1 MDQTRAGSVYV
12 PPAKARIG
20 SDVLVRILGFLTL
33 FEQTKLRV
41 CSHHMGRIIDQSSML
56 VNPTHVADVVRML
69 MKNCNIVD
77 AGLILIKFIARP
89 TPTPIILINQFILL
103 LHGDLFAMQ
112 QYVEVCALMFNILKE
127 KAINEFIANSDI
139 SGDAILPDGSARRGD
154 TILPDGRRNLSANLG
169 PNILPNICSDISV
182 DAAEFCQL
190 SQNNGSARRGD
201 TILPDGRRN
210 LSANLGPNILPNICS
225 DISVDAAE
233 FCQLSQNNGS
243 ARRGDTDGF
252 RDYVS
257 SLVFNIEDSTT
268 ISKPGFIGSQINS
281 ELWKKFVKIV
291 MSYDSR
297 KMSKSI
303 MCASPFDLPTSSS
316 SASEIAEVPST
327 AAPVYDVLELPNV
340 RKYGDATIMF
350 AYFLY
355 KNNQF
360 EAALK
365 MLDQAEKYNNKN
377 PVLFWLRGLMYHYYI
392 NNFNLACASYIHA
405 IELDND
411 FAYPYFS
418 LGVLMKES
426 ENASQANFLFRRCL
440 LIDRNH
446 YMARYYQVNPLPD
459 DDPNKITE
467 LRAIIDMHPT
477 CMAPYLNIA
486 SILTHRRYHELADK
500 WTYFKEARLLLKRA
514 IKINPNY
521 ALLWRDLGSI
531 YIELNE
537 YEKGI
542 NCLSMCKQLTD
553 DVALKEQIQNKIEHI
568 EIIQDFYQQCS

>member
-12 PPAKARIG
+12 PPAKTRIG

-33 FEQTKLRV
+33 FEQTRLRV
-41 CSHHMGRIIDQSSML
+41 CSHHMGRIIDQSIML
-56 VNPTHVADVVRML
+56 VNPTHVTDVVQML

-112 QYVEVCALMFNILKE
+112 QYVDVCALMFNILKE

-139 SGDAILPDGSARRGD
+139 SA
-154 TILPDGRRNLSANLG
+154 
-169 PNILPNICSDISV
+169 
-182 DAAEFCQL
+182 DAAEFCRL
-190 SQNNGSARRGD
+190 SQNNESA
-201 TILPDGRRN
+201 
-210 LSANLGPNILPNICS
+210 C
-225 DISVDAAE
+225 
-233 FCQLSQNNGS
+233 
-243 ARRGDTDGF
+243 RGDTDGF
-252 RDYVS
+252 RDYMS
-257 SLVFNIEDSTT
+257 SLVFNIDDSTSATRGQDSTT

-281 ELWKKFVKIV
+281 ELWKKFLNIV
-291 MSYDSR
+291 MSYDRR

-316 SASEIAEVPST
+316 STSEIAEVPST
-327 AAPVYDVLELPNV
+327 AAPVYDVLFAELPNV

-365 MLDQAEKYNNKN
+365 MLDRAEKYNNKN
-377 PVLFWLRGLMYHYYI
+377 PALFWLRGLMYHYYI
-392 NNFNLACASYIHA
+392 KNFNLACASYIHA

-440 LIDRNH
+440 LIDQNH
-446 YMARYYQVNPLPD
+446 YMALYYQITPLLD
-459 DDPNKITE
+459 DDPNKITT
-467 LRAIIDMHPT
+467 LRAIINMHPT
-477 CMAPYLNIA
+477 GMAPYLNIA
-486 SILTHRRYHELADK
+486 SIMHERGYHALAGRK
-500 WTYFKEARLLLKRA
+500 TYWVDAILILKRA
-514 IKINPNY
+514 IKINPTY
-521 ALLWRDLGSI
+521 ALLYRDLGSI
-531 YIELNE
+531 YIESGE
-537 YEKGI
+537 YDKGT
-542 NCLSMCKQLTD
+542 NCLLMCKQLTD
-553 DVALKEQIQNKIEHI
+553 DVALKEQIRD
-568 EIIQDFYQQCS
+568 EIDRIRFTT

>member
-33 FEQTKLRV
+33 FEQTSLRV

-56 VNPTHVADVVRML
+56 VNPTHVTDVVRML

-77 AGLILIKFIARP
+77 AGLILIKFIVRP
-89 TPTPIILINQFILL
+89 TTNPIILINQFILL

-112 QYVEVCALMFNILKE
+112 HYVDVCALMFNILKE
-127 KAINEFIANSDI
+127 KAINEFIVNSDI
-139 SGDAILPDGSARRGD
+139 SADTILPDGSARRGD
-154 TILPDGRRNLSANLG
+154 TILP
-169 PNILPNICSDISV
+169 
-182 DAAEFCQL
+182 E
-190 SQNNGSARRGD
+190 GS
-201 TILPDGRRN
+201 
-210 LSANLGPNILPNICS
+210 SC
-225 DISVDAAE
+225 
-233 FCQLSQNNGS
+233 
-243 ARRGDTDGF
+243 RGDTDGF
-252 RDYVS
+252 RDYMS
-257 SLVFNIEDSTT
+257 SLVFNIDDSTT

-291 MSYDSR
+291 MSYDRR
-297 KMSKSI
+297 KMPKSI
-303 MCASPFDLPTSSS
+303 MCGSPFDLPTSSS

-340 RKYGDATIMF
+340 RKYGDAAIMF

-377 PVLFWLRGLMYHYYI
+377 PALFWLRGLMYHYYI
-392 NNFNLACASYIHA
+392 KNFNLACESYIHA

-426 ENASQANFLFRRCL
+426 ENASRANFLFRRCL

-477 CMAPYLNIA
+477 GMAPYLNIA
-486 SILTHRRYHELADK
+486 SILTHRRYRELADK
-500 WTYFKEARLLLKRA
+500 WTYFEEARLLLKRA

-531 YIELNE
+531 YIKLNE
-537 YEKGI
+537 YEKGT
-542 NCLSMCKQLTD
+542 NCLLMFKQLTN
-553 DVALKEQIQNKIEHI
+553 DVALKER
-568 EIIQDFYQQCS
+568 IQDFYQQCS

>member
-1 MDQTRAGSVYV
+1 
-12 PPAKARIG
+12 
-20 SDVLVRILGFLTL
+20 
-33 FEQTKLRV
+33 
-41 CSHHMGRIIDQSSML
+41 ML
-56 VNPTHVADVVRML
+56 VNPTHVTDVVRML

-112 QYVEVCALMFNILKE
+112 QYVDVCALMFNILKE
-127 KAINEFIANSDI
+127 KAINEFIVNSDI
-139 SGDAILPDGSARRGD
+139 SAD
-154 TILPDGRRNLSANLG
+154 T
-169 PNILPNICSDISV
+169 
-182 DAAEFCQL
+182 AEFC
-190 SQNNGSARRGD
+190 R
-201 TILPDGRRN
+201 
-210 LSANLGPNILPNICS
+210 
-225 DISVDAAE
+225 
-233 FCQLSQNNGS
+233 FSQNNGS

-252 RDYVS
+252 RDYMS
-257 SLVFNIEDSTT
+257 SLVFNIDDSTT

-291 MSYDSR
+291 MSYDRR

-303 MCASPFDLPTSSS
+303 MCGSPFDLPTSSS
-316 SASEIAEVPST
+316 SASEIAEVPFT

-340 RKYGDATIMF
+340 QKYGDATIMF

-377 PVLFWLRGLMYHYYI
+377 PALFWLRGLMYHYYI
-392 NNFNLACASYIHA
+392 NNFNLACESYIHA

-418 LGVLMKES
+418 LGILMKES
-426 ENASQANFLFRRCL
+426 YNESQANFLFRRCL

-446 YMARYYQVNPLPD
+446 YMARYYQIITLPD

-477 CMAPYLNIA
+477 GMAPYLNIA
-486 SILTHRRYHELADK
+486 SILTHRRYRELADK
-500 WTYFKEARLLLKRA
+500 WTYFEEARLLLKRA
-514 IKINPNY
+514 IKINPTY
-521 ALLWRDLGSI
+521 ALLYRDLGSI

-537 YEKGI
+537 YEKGT
-542 NCLSMCKQLTD
+542 NYLLMCKQLTD
-553 DVALKEQIQNKIEHI
+553 DVALKERIR
-568 EIIQDFYQQCS
+568 DFYQ

>member
-139 SGDAILPDGSARRGD
+139 SGDAILPD
-154 TILPDGRRNLSANLG
+154 
-169 PNILPNICSDISV
+169 
-182 DAAEFCQL
+182 
-190 SQNNGSARRGD
+190 GSARRGD